1 MKRTILT
8 FVALGASFLTAGYL
22 IGQTNK
28 AASTPAPAAAAPAS
42 KPQRLIKVVTLNDAT
57 ANREF
62 QQNVQLVQ
70 AQRQAVIELEAA
82 IEKEKDAKQKAE
94 YQKKKDEILTKLQQN
109 NDTMVKNYGFSLTR
123 NYTMEVERASI
134 YMFVTD
140 EEAAKI
146 DAEQKA
152 KDAKDGKKK

>member
-8 FVALGASFLTAGYL
+8 VLALGASFFTAGHL
-22 IGQTNK
+22 LGQTNK
-28 AASTPAPAAAAPAS
+28 GGTAPAAAAPAGN
-42 KPQRLIKVVTLNDAT
+42 QRMIKVVTLNDAA

-62 QQNVQLVQ
+62 QRNVQLVQ

-82 IEKEKDAKQKAE
+82 IEKEKDAKQKAD
-94 YQKKKDEILTKLQQN
+94 YQKKKDEILNKLQQN
-109 NDTMVKNYGFSLTR
+109 NDAMVKNYGFSLTR

-134 YMFVTD
+134 YMFVSE

-146 DAEQKA
+146 EAEQKA
-152 KDAKDGKKK
+152 KDAKDAKKK

>member
-1 MKRTILT
+1 MKRTFLT

-28 AASTPAPAAAAPAS
+28 GGSTPAPAAAPAA

-82 IEKEKDAKQKAE
+82 IEKEKDAKQKGE
-94 YQKKKDEILTKLQQN
+94 YQKKRDELLAKLQQN
-109 NDTMVKNYGFSLTR
+109 NDSMVKNYGFSLTR

-140 EEAAKI
+140 EEAVKI
-146 DAEQKA
+146 EAEQKA
-152 KDAKDGKKK
+152 KEAKDGKKK

>member
-8 FVALGASFLTAGYL
+8 FLALGASFLTAGYL

-28 AASTPAPAAAAPAS
+28 GAGTPAAAAPDA

-82 IEKEKDAKQKAE
+82 IEKEKDAKQKAD
-94 YQKKKDEILTKLQQN
+94 YQKKRDEILTKLQQN
-109 NDTMVKNYGFSLTR
+109 NDSMVKNYGFSLTR

-134 YMFVTD
+134 YMFVSE
-140 EEAAKI
+140 EEAVKI
-146 DAEQKA
+146 EAEQKA
-152 KDAKDGKKK
+152 RDAKEAKKK

>member
-28 AASTPAPAAAAPAS
+28 AGSTPAPAAGAPAA
-42 KPQRLIKVVTLNDAT
+42 KPQRLFKMVSLNDAN
-57 ANREF
+57 AVREF

-70 AQRQAVIELEAA
+70 AQREAVIQLEAA
-82 IEKEKDAKQKAE
+82 MEKEKDAKQKAE
-94 YQKKKDEILTKLQQN
+94 YQKKRDELLTKLQQN
-109 NDTMVKNYGFSLTR
+109 NDAMVKNYGFSLTR
-123 NYTMEVERASI
+123 NYTMEIERASI
-134 YMFVTD
+134 YMLVSD
-140 EEAAKI
+140 EEAAKME
-146 DAEQKA
+146 AEQKA